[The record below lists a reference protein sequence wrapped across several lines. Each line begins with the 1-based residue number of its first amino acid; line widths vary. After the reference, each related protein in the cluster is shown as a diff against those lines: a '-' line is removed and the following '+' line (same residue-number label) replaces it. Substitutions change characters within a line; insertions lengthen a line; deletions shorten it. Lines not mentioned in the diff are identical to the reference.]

1 MNRKSFKKMLILII
15 VVITAFSLAACGKP
29 AKEKIAEDLEN
40 GRYAEA
46 VQLYNDKIDAE
57 SEDGIELA
65 KMFEERVGS
74 SVELWA
80 SEEMTY
86 DDASAM
92 LEAFS
97 ALKSSEVA
105 DKAAENLEYIKIEHE
120 GSVLLE
126 KAETRY
132 SEGEYLEAMTTVK
145 GIDKAYSLYSFA
157 ADLYSD
163 AKESYLFEISYPE
176 TVAEYEESID
186 EINAF
191 LGSFSDEKLK
201 EEVSRLENEL
211 TTFRYSAGIID
222 EAYEKY
228 YVEEY
233 KSAFQIIEKGLR
245 DYPDDIH
252 LKQEKENL
260 ETGFIVSVAE
270 KLKPLIEEEK
280 YDEALEV
287 IDDAKNI
294 CDREELAYFEDKVKD
309 EKSIFHK
316 GISAAADVCN
326 GIALGWKEEVAEVK
340 RDGTAAYVYKSGKKL
355 FLGNYSEDEVTI
367 LSTAGNI
374 AISLA
379 GVDFAADVRDVV
391 YDVQNWGGE
400 EYFVV
405 HLALDTIAV
414 IPVIGAV
421 KYVKSAKKLYKT
433 AGDGAKL
440 VDNAVEAGEK
450 AGIGIVRHYRHI
462 DTINQN
468 LLGQTSELG
477 VPFVKVKTRDWHGN
491 LVEGVFPKFE
501 YKFETKLPKDMYLKT
516 DREQFKLCNERL
528 YEKITKDYRLKEK
541 FTAEQ
546 IEQIK
551 EGIKTGTAP
560 DGYVWH
566 HCGEEGKMQLVEA
579 VIHAKTGHT
588 GGRAVWGGGE
598 KCRK

>member
-1 MNRKSFKKMLILII
+1 M
-15 VVITAFSLAACGKP
+15 
-29 AKEKIAEDLEN
+29 
-40 GRYAEA
+40 
-46 VQLYNDKIDAE
+46 
-57 SEDGIELA
+57 
-65 KMFEERVGS
+65 
-74 SVELWA
+74 
-80 SEEMTY
+80 
-86 DDASAM
+86 
-92 LEAFS
+92 
-97 ALKSSEVA
+97 
-105 DKAAENLEYIKIEHE
+105 
-120 GSVLLE
+120 
-126 KAETRY
+126 
-132 SEGEYLEAMTTVK
+132 
-145 GIDKAYSLYSFA
+145 
-157 ADLYSD
+157 
-163 AKESYLFEISYPE
+163 
-176 TVAEYEESID
+176 
-186 EINAF
+186 
-191 LGSFSDEKLK
+191 
-201 EEVSRLENEL
+201 
-211 TTFRYSAGIID
+211 
-222 EAYEKY
+222 
-228 YVEEY
+228 
-233 KSAFQIIEKGLR
+233 
-245 DYPDDIH
+245 
-252 LKQEKENL
+252 
-260 ETGFIVSVAE
+260 SVAE

-450 AGIGIVRHYRHI
+450 AGIRIVRHYRHI